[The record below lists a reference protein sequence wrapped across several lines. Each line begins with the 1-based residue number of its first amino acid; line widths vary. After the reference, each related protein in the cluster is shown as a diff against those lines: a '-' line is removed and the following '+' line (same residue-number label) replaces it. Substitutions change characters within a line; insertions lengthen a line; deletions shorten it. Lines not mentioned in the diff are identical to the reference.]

1 MIMAVPGEILLATHV
16 DWHKDSK
23 PLPRMR
29 DRVKALNGEIGEI
42 TEIEGAEDDGIGVR
56 VDWLTT
62 SGWKWAYWHNL
73 ELDTPSE
80 SPTEAI

>member
-1 MIMAVPGEILLATHV
+1 MAVPGEILLSTHAA
-16 DWHKDSK
+16 WNKDNK
-23 PLPRMR
+23 PLPRR
-29 DRVKALNGEIGEI
+29 GDRVKALNGEIGEI
-42 TEIEGAEDDGIGVR
+42 TEVESAEGGGIGVR

-62 SGWKWAYWHNL
+62 SGWNWAYWHNL